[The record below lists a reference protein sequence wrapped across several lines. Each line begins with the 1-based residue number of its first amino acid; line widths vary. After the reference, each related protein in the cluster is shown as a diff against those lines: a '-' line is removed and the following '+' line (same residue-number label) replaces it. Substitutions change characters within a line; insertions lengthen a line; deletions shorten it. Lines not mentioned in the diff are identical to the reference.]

1 MNLVEQ
7 VNADVITAM
16 KSQNKLALDVLR
28 MLKSALQMEGIAKK
42 HDLSDEEAMQVIKK
56 QVKTRKESIEE
67 YKSYGK
73 LDLVENLSKEI
84 EVLNKYLPK
93 ELTTE
98 EINKEL
104 DKMFAELKPESI
116 KDLGAV
122 MKTASARLGTRA
134 DMKQVSNMIRERLS

>member
-42 HDLSDEEAMQVIKK
+42 HDLSDEEAMLVIKK

-84 EVLNKYLPK
+84 DVLNKYLPK

-104 DKMFAELKPESI
+104 DKIFAELKPESI
-116 KDLGAV
+116 KDLGVV

>member
-104 DKMFAELKPESI
+104 DKIFAELKPESI